1 MGNVSVF
8 LGIVLTILAIF
19 FLYCMFS
26 LIYVY
31 VPDAP
36 TVVKAVK
43 EKIVSIIPNKKQ
55 KNN

>member
-26 LIYVY
+26 FIYVY
-31 VPDAP
+31 VPSAQ

-43 EKIVSIIPNKKQ
+43 EKIVSIIPNKKSQ
-55 KNN
+55 K

>member
-19 FLYCMFS
+19 LLYCIFS

-31 VPDAP
+31 VPDAQ
-36 TVVKAVK
+36 TVVKSVK
-43 EKIVSIIPNKKQ
+43 EKIVSIIPNKKSQ
-55 KNN
+55 K

>member
-1 MGNVSVF
+1 MGNVSIF
-8 LGIVLTILAIF
+8 LRIVLTILAIF

-26 LIYVY
+26 FIYVY
-31 VPDAP
+31 VPGAQ

>member
-1 MGNVSVF
+1 MGSVSVL

-19 FLYCMFS
+19 FIYCIFS

-31 VPDAP
+31 VPDAQ

-43 EKIVSIIPNKKQ
+43 EKIVSIIRNKKSQ
-55 KNN
+55 K